1 MTDILNYAYVWYK
14 ENPDVDFTLDEEQKI
29 YQIILNYSYPC
40 YLGNS
45 LISSMSPTD
54 KTELLEHE
62 LSFIRKKF
70 QEVGLVDV
78 NIIQIPRVLYDLF
91 NIYYYLKDF
100 SYYQNDIFF
109 GVYGFYGRKKNTL
122 QVVKEK
128 EELLKFNF
136 HCVEQRNPNWNN
148 FSSYDWYVNYTK
160 DLSSSVLKNIMTLNT
175 FIIDNIQSDLTNI
188 TLAYH
193 KIFDHIITI
202 INEKPTINLSETYK
216 ISDEKKIVLR
226 QVLDFEIQPSI
237 GETILYRGANFRLD
251 TLWGKTDTMLHSL
264 SLNNSMLSGFVH
276 DITACTLNYVTP
288 GHDIYKQY
296 KFESDNKKI
305 KYIIK
310 KFHYNDLSDEF
321 SLLFIPPIHPFMQ
334 LYCEGELWHP
344 RTKFGIEIDSS
355 DISRS
360 GIICQTQNID
370 YLKSTKSHQDLLKLY
385 EKLVSENRIRTW
397 ERKYLKYKN
406 KYLELKQKKYNNL
419 IGGGRIFINIYIDK
433 QMVENEMILGTSTN
447 INELLSNKKGKS
459 QIQNIIE
466 NPQSYEYEYEI
477 NSTKNTIPTIKTDFL
492 SKIKLDYQT
501 HSSDIIVNIHIK
513 KKTSIT
519 HHPGANFINKSN
531 MDFFMQHLN
540 RMDDDTLF
548 VFIDG
553 CAFMLKDAIEKNI
566 MQQMPVHVL
575 KYAFEHKLKIKFIL
589 LDMEFHNENVMMYN
603 LAGLL
608 NMEKINTMIF
618 DDASKIHVYK
628 FNIDKIQE
636 NELTKK
642 YKKYIFDN
650 ILESEIRTLDIEL
663 YYVPIHIKSS
673 MEILTISS
681 TLKYDIIDFTII
693 KNKKIIFANFS
704 WIHVVDFFFTAGTIL
719 NDTI

>member
-1 MTDILNYAYVWYK
+1 MTDILNYAYVWFK
-14 ENPDVDFTLDEEQKI
+14 ENPDPDPDPDSDVKFTSEFTPDEEQRI

-62 LSFIRKKF
+62 LLFIRKKF
-70 QEVGLVDV
+70 EEFGLVDV
-78 NIIQIPRVLYDLF
+78 KIIQIPRVLYDLF

-100 SYYQNDIFF
+100 SYYQIDIF
-109 GVYGFYGRKKNTL
+109 GGKYGFYGRKKNTL
-122 QVVKEK
+122 QVVREK
-128 EELLKFNF
+128 AELLKFNF
-136 HCVEQRNPNWNN
+136 YCIEQRNPNWNN

-160 DLSSSVLKNIMTLNT
+160 DLFNSVLKNIMTLNT

-188 TLAYH
+188 TSAYH
-193 KIFDHIITI
+193 KIFDQIITI

-226 QVLDFEIQPSI
+226 QVLDFEILPSI

-406 KYLELKQKKYNNL
+406 KYLELKQKK
-419 IGGGRIFINIYIDK
+419 I
-433 QMVENEMILGTSTN
+433 
-447 INELLSNKKGKS
+447 
-459 QIQNIIE
+459 
-466 NPQSYEYEYEI
+466 
-477 NSTKNTIPTIKTDFL
+477 
-492 SKIKLDYQT
+492 
-501 HSSDIIVNIHIK
+501 
-513 KKTSIT
+513 
-519 HHPGANFINKSN
+519 
-531 MDFFMQHLN
+531 
-540 RMDDDTLF
+540 
-548 VFIDG
+548 
-553 CAFMLKDAIEKNI
+553 
-566 MQQMPVHVL
+566 
-575 KYAFEHKLKIKFIL
+575 
-589 LDMEFHNENVMMYN
+589 
-603 LAGLL
+603 
-608 NMEKINTMIF
+608 
-618 DDASKIHVYK
+618 
-628 FNIDKIQE
+628 
-636 NELTKK
+636 
-642 YKKYIFDN
+642 
-650 ILESEIRTLDIEL
+650 
-663 YYVPIHIKSS
+663 
-673 MEILTISS
+673 
-681 TLKYDIIDFTII
+681 
-693 KNKKIIFANFS
+693 
-704 WIHVVDFFFTAGTIL
+704 
-719 NDTI
+719 